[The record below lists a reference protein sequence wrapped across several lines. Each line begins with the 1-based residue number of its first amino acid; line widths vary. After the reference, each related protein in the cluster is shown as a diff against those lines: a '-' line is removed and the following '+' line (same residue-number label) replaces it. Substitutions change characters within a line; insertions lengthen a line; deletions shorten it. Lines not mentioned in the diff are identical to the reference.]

1 MSDKIANIIPKETQD
16 AAVRWHVRL
25 GDAAASEDDWL
36 AFTDWLE
43 QDGSHRLA
51 YDAIEDIL
59 IDLDNAHID
68 DGEVSVERPASNVI
82 DARHRW
88 GGMRQWVTA
97 AAAVAA
103 MIMLVFGTREISKP
117 EMAVQEY
124 ATAVGEQKLITLADG
139 SMLRLNTNSKVRV
152 MFEDKVRRTEL
163 AYGQVVY
170 SVAKDA
176 KRPFLVGLGDS
187 QVHVVGT
194 VFDILRHKNKVRVT
208 VAEGVVDVVPATEKN
223 TLPRREIVRLLPG
236 AQLIHNEGTGNTN
249 VTKVDPAVV
258 MAWENGYLEYDEARL
273 ADVVDDLNR
282 YFPTPIHV
290 VGQAREL
297 RFSGVVRT
305 TDEQDALLVLSE
317 GLPVYIEKSN
327 GEIFLKSGAN
337 GKEY

>member
-1 MSDKIANIIPKETQD
+1 MSDDVANMMPKETQD
-16 AAVRWHVRL
+16 AAVRWHIRL
-25 GDAAASEDDWL
+25 GDAAASENDWL

-43 QDGSHRLA
+43 QDDSHRMA
-51 YDAIEDIL
+51 YDAIENIL
-59 IDLDNAHID
+59 IDLDNTDMD
-68 DGEVSVERPASNVI
+68 DGEVALESAPSNVI

-103 MIMLVFGTREISKP
+103 MVMLVFGTREISMP
-117 EMAVQEY
+117 EVAVQEY

-139 SMLRLNTNSKVRV
+139 SMLRLNTNSKVRI

-176 KRPFLVGLGDS
+176 ERPFLVGLGDS

-208 VAEGVVDVVPATEKN
+208 VAEGVVDVVPTMEKK
-223 TLPRREIVRLLPG
+223 TLLRREIIRLRPG
-236 AQLIHNEGTGNTN
+236 AQLIHNEGTTNTN

-258 MAWENGYLEYDEARL
+258 MAWKNGYLEYDEARL

-282 YFPTPIHV
+282 YFSTPIHV

-305 TDEQDALLVLSE
+305 TDEQDALLILSE
-317 GLPVYIEKSN
+317 GLPVYIEESN